1 MGWKHACYVQGS
13 EKNLWLEGS
22 EQGVSGRGEV
32 KEVMAALVAMMA
44 VMAME
49 CL

>member
-1 MGWKHACYVQGS
+1 MPAMFRVVRRTCGWRGVSK
-13 EKNLWLEGS
+13 
-22 EQGVSGRGEV
+22 GVSGRGEV
-32 KEVMAALVAMMA
+32 KEVMGALVAMMA